1 MIPPGSG
8 DTDATMKLRTVI
20 ASATLIA
27 AAPETVA
34 QDLTTTQLQDH
45 GDVVLRGALTKS
57 MLDRNRGNAR
67 RNPTATTAKA
77 RAKCAAATRAG
88 AVRWGGAIT
97 SCCACARGQGT
108 ADGRPPATPVLRA

>member
-1 MIPPGSG
+1 
-8 DTDATMKLRTVI
+8 MKLRTVI

-57 MLDRNRGNAR
+57 MLDRNRGNAGR
-67 RNPTATTAKA
+67 SPTATNAKA
-77 RAKCAAATRAG
+77 RAKCAAATRADAAG
-88 AVRWGGAIT
+88 RGDPVLLRM
-97 SCCACARGQGT
+97 CARAGY
-108 ADGRPPATPVLRA
+108 R